1 MADPL
6 RPLSTRQLLIRTFR
20 LYRQNSNLFIG
31 VSIIGPATL
40 LMYLLLRVHGPLAP
54 VRPQSAVASMVVA
67 ILIGVTIMVVGL
79 TISLAATVKTVA
91 ALHLGRQMRLSEA
104 YRACKGSFG
113 RRTGILISVFIRAFL
128 GGVLFI
134 FAGMFALGLAAALGY
149 NSRVEAGRIGFVC
162 GGIALVAAILAS
174 IGIYVRFSLAVPACV
189 VENIGRTLALRRS
202 AFLTEGARGRV
213 AAVFSVFMILS
224 FVMNFV
230 IGESTMLLRGH
241 GIALQIA
248 NAAAGFIAA
257 ALIAP
262 VGTISMSLVYYDER
276 VRKEAFDLQPAMAVL
291 AEHAGATQIGSR

>member
-1 MADPL
+1 
-6 RPLSTRQLLIRTFR
+6 
-20 LYRQNSNLFIG
+20 
-31 VSIIGPATL
+31 
-40 LMYLLLRVHGPLAP
+40 
-54 VRPQSAVASMVVA
+54 
-67 ILIGVTIMVVGL
+67 
-79 TISLAATVKTVA
+79 
-91 ALHLGRQMRLSEA
+91 
-104 YRACKGSFG
+104 
-113 RRTGILISVFIRAFL
+113 
-128 GGVLFI
+128 
-134 FAGMFALGLAAALGY
+134 
-149 NSRVEAGRIGFVC
+149 
-162 GGIALVAAILAS
+162 
-174 IGIYVRFSLAVPACV
+174 

-276 VRKEAFDLQPAMAVL
+276 VRREAFDLQPAMAVL